1 MTHQHP
7 FGLIRFKLMLPAHL
21 RIQDKM
27 IKIRKRI
34 SIKKNRNR
42 IIQLVLLLLA
52 FLSNT
57 LRAKLGDRMSDY

>member
-1 MTHQHP
+1 
-7 FGLIRFKLMLPAHL
+7 MLPAHL